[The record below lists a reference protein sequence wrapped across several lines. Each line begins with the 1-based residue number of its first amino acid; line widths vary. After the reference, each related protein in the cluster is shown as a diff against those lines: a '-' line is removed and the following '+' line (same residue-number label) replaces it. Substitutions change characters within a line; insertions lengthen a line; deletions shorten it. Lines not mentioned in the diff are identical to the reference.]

1 MSDEAVEHPSNQFER
16 EIANELAAVGFD
28 EPRVLGRGGFG
39 IIYRCRQP
47 ALDRV
52 VAIKVLS
59 SNPDEADR
67 IRFLREQQAMG
78 RLSGH
83 PNIVHVLEAG
93 VTHTG
98 RPYIVMPFHR
108 RDSLDAW
115 ITRRGA
121 RTVPEVLDIGIKM
134 AGALETAHRAGVLH
148 RDIKPANIL
157 LSEYGEP
164 QLADFGIARLADR
177 QDTTRGLVVGS
188 PAYTAPEVLHG
199 RSPSVASDVYGLG
212 ATLFTALA
220 GRPAFARRR
229 GEELVEQLLRISTE
243 PIPDLRAHEVPE
255 GVRVVIEQAMARDPA
270 DRFGT
275 AAALGEAL
283 RRAGTDLGYHVADL
297 PLPLAGDEESPPQR
311 ENRDPAGTAAYL
323 RLEPSAGASGPVP
336 PPAVTTKYRPPV
348 TAHAMVPRTRLLGRL
363 GTATRPRLILIH
375 GPAGY
380 GKTALA
386 TQYVQMLER
395 TGGTTA
401 WLTIDEDDNT
411 PAWFLAHL
419 VDAITVTLPGLGTEL
434 TRALEGHGGG
444 AERFVLTT
452 LINRTHAGGQHIAV
466 VLDDWHRVTNPASRS
481 IARFLLEHGCHHL
494 QLVVTSRTRQG
505 LPLSGLRVRNEL
517 IEIDSAAL
525 RFDLGES
532 RELLT
537 GATDVQLDEEEVV
550 DLEESTDG
558 WVAAL
563 QLASLT
569 LREHHD
575 PRTAIRHL
583 SGRHRALGEYLAE
596 NVLDTL
602 EPDLLD
608 FLLATSITERTCAAL
623 ATALTGRGHTQAVL
637 EDIEARNLFLT
648 RLDEEG
654 QWFRY
659 HHLFAEF
666 LRRRLERDDP
676 ERLIELHHTAAEWF
690 LEQHLL
696 SPAVDHFLVA
706 GSDDDAIDAVEHEA
720 IPLLE
725 HSQMSTLLGLA
736 AKLPGTSSAR
746 RLRLQT
752 TLAWAHA
759 ILHHRVAAAEALGNI
774 AAALPSATADEADIR
789 AEAALIRATVNAFDD
804 RLDGM
809 DAAVEACTARADRL
823 RPWVLCG
830 TADVASFRSIHR
842 FDFAEARR
850 WQQWVRPYHRR
861 SSGPFSVIYG
871 YCLDGL
877 AAREQLD
884 LGDAEASFR
893 HAMQLAT
900 ERGVELSYGSR
911 LTGALLGDLLYEQGN
926 LAEAERFLDQ
936 SHSLGAEGGTVD
948 FMLSTYVVGARLKHR
963 LGRYDA
969 AAERL
974 NEGEQLARTLQ
985 LPRLSA
991 HLVNERIRLG
1001 IGSGHFSP
1009 DSFPRQLPQEPLD
1022 GISRVTTEITEE
1034 SVIRLLVAGSASA
1047 RTQACDR
1054 ARVLAESIDATWRP
1068 RASLYARVLLT
1079 ECLATAG
1086 SDREAERVVLP
1097 VLEQCAGVS
1106 IVQPLLDAGS
1116 AVSVLLHRIA
1126 QERSAHGLSPATALY
1141 LDRLLESPNPSTTPD
1156 DA

>member
-1 MSDEAVEHPSNQFER
+1 MG
-16 EIANELAAVGFD
+16 AAGFL
-28 EPRVLGRGGFG
+28 EPQVVGRGGFG
-39 IIYRCRQP
+39 VVYRCRQP

-52 VAIKVLS
+52 VAVKVLS
-59 SNPDEADR
+59 PSPDEADR
-67 IRFLREQQAMG
+67 TRFLREQQAMG
-78 RLSGH
+78 RLSRH
-83 PNIVHVLEAG
+83 PNIVPVFEAG
-93 VTHTG
+93 VTGSG
-98 RPYIVMPFHR
+98 RPYLVMPFHH

-177 QDTTRGLVVGS
+177 QDTTRGVVVGS

-199 RSPSVASDVYGLG
+199 RSPSVASDIYGLG

-229 GEELVEQLLRISTE
+229 GEELVAQLLRISTE
-243 PIPDLRAHEVPE
+243 PIPDLRAQEVPE
-255 GVRVVIEQAMARDPA
+255 GVRAVIEQAMARDPA
-270 DRFGT
+270 DRFDT

-297 PLPLAGDEESPPQR
+297 PLPLAGDEEGPPQR

-323 RLEPSAGASGPVP
+323 RLDPSTQASGPVP

-348 TAHAMVPRTRLLGRL
+348 TAQAMVPRARLLGRL
-363 GTATRPRLILIH
+363 GTGTHPRLILIH

-380 GKTALA
+380 GKTTLA

-411 PAWFLAHL
+411 PAWFLVHL

-494 QLVVTSRTRQG
+494 QIVVTSRTRQG

-517 IEIDSAAL
+517 IEIDSSAL
-525 RFDLGES
+525 RFDLDES

-537 GATDVQLDEEEVV
+537 GATDLQLEDEEVV

-563 QLASLT
+563 QLASLA

-583 SGRHRALGEYLAE
+583 SGRHRAIGEYLAE
-596 NVLDTL
+596 NVLETL

-623 ATALTGRGHTQAVL
+623 ATALTGRGHAQAVL

-648 RLDEEG
+648 RLDEDG

-676 ERLIELHHTAAEWF
+676 ERLIESHHTAAEWF

-706 GSDDDAIDAVEHEA
+706 GSDDDAIDAVEDQA

-752 TLAWAHA
+752 ALAWAHA
-759 ILHHRVAAAEALGNI
+759 ILHHRTAAAEALGNI
-774 AAALPSATADEADIR
+774 AAALPSASAEEADIR
-789 AEAALIRATVNAFDD
+789 AEAALIQATVNAFDD

-809 DAAVEACTARADRL
+809 DAAVEACSARSDRL

-842 FDFAEARR
+842 FDFVEARR

-884 LGDAEASFR
+884 LDGAEASFR
-893 HAMQLAT
+893 HALQLAT

-911 LTGALLGDLLYEQGN
+911 LTGALLGDLLYEQGH
-926 LAEAERFLDQ
+926 LVEAERFLDQ

-974 NEGEQLARTLQ
+974 NEGELLARTLQ

-1001 IGSGHFSP
+1001 IGSGHFSS
-1009 DSFPRQLPQEPLD
+1009 DRFPQQLPQGPMD
-1022 GISRVTTEITEE
+1022 GIRRVTTEVAEE

-1054 ARVLAESIDATWRP
+1054 ARVLAESIDATRRP

-1079 ECLATAG
+1079 ECLAIAG
-1086 SDREAERVVLP
+1086 SSREAERVVLP

-1116 AVSVLLHRIA
+1116 AVRALLHRIG
-1126 QERSAHGLSPATALY
+1126 QERSVHGLSPATALY